1 MADPLSLEDRLAL
14 HELAARYGNVI
25 DDRAWDHLS
34 TVFTED
40 ATFETIGFE
49 ASGRVAGLAAIRA
62 MLEQSRHPV
71 AHHVTN
77 VEVDQDDGVV
87 HLFFKV
93 IGPGPRGRVGSA
105 DYRDVVRKER
115 DGWRIVTHRA
125 ALRRPPDGD
134 RSTSS

>member
-1 MADPLSLEDRLAL
+1 MADALSLEDRLAL

-25 DDRAWDHLS
+25 DDRAWDELS
-34 TVFTED
+34 TVFAAD
-40 ATFETIGFE
+40 ATFETIGF
-49 ASGRVAGLAAIRA
+49 ADTTRVAGLAAIRT

-77 VEVDQDDGVV
+77 VEVREDGDVV

-105 DYRDVVRKER
+105 DYRDVVRREP
-115 DGWRIVTHRA
+115 DGWRIVTHCA
-125 ALRRPPDGD
+125 TLRRPPDD
-134 RSTSS
+134 ERPPSS